1 MVDIN
6 NIRKVVI
13 NLKRRIDRLEEFNR
27 EMEYIGWDYEIFEG
41 IDKGGYDGCA
51 LSHLKIVEDFIN
63 SNDEYIM
70 ILEDDCFFMPYA
82 KTQLEKS
89 LNELNNI
96 EWDFFHL
103 GPSLNRPVNNY
114 SENLLDLSNL
124 PEKEPHHRGIY
135 NLACYIINRKFGEE
149 ILKFKLESQKAID
162 QYLDED
168 VFSNF
173 KCYST
178 SLPVIT
184 QRGGFSD
191 INQTND
197 NNHYMITY
205 NWNLYTENKISGLYY
220 DMGYCENEKKYP
232 ENLIKKETKILKP
245 IFQPLE
251 IDLPSLD
258 IESEYSVKFI
268 TAIYSNLY
276 GTELGGRPNRHGH
289 YRWSLLSILKMTNAD
304 FICYTSDEEFD
315 GLEQF
320 FYEENNIS
328 REKLQIV
335 KFNLYDNEF
344 SEIINQYK
352 DIEGI
357 KRGDRC
363 IEIQYM
369 KFIWFLNE
377 DKSYDYYFWIDAG
390 LSHCGLIPNKHL
402 SLTGPHNQGYY
413 ESPLFNNLFLNNL
426 IKTTG
431 DKFTLIGKENER
443 NFWSGTVNPIHF
455 IDYNRSIH
463 IIGGMFG
470 GRKELWDPI
479 IELFRN
485 YVYTVSEHDKRLYH
499 EEDIITLMFRNHPE
513 LFYNYYFETW
523 WHEDER
529 IAGTDMAEH
538 VKKNRS
544 FYKILTELNNIY
556 E

>member
-1 MVDIN
+1 MDIN
-6 NIRKVVI
+6 KIKKVVI
-13 NLKRRIDRLEEFNR
+13 NLKRRPDRLETFNQ
-27 EMEYIGWDYEIFEG
+27 EMEYMGWDYEIFEA

-51 LSHLKIVEDFIN
+51 LSHQKIIEDFLTTD
-63 SNDEYIM
+63 DEYIM

-96 EWDFFHL
+96 EWDFLHL
-103 GPSLNRPVNNY
+103 GPSINCPVNNF
-114 SENLLDLSNL
+114 SENLLNLSEL
-124 PEKEPHHRGIY
+124 PKQEPHHRGIY
-135 NLACYIINRKFGEE
+135 NTVCYITNRKFAEK
-149 ILKFKLESQKAID
+149 ILEWSVINQKAID
-162 QYLDED
+162 QFFYED
-168 VFSNF
+168 IYSTL
-173 KCYST
+173 KCYAT
-178 SLPVIT
+178 ATPVVT
-184 QRGGFSD
+184 QKNGFSD
-191 INQTND
+191 INNTHD
-197 NNHYMITY
+197 NNHYLITY
-205 NWNLYTENKISGLYY
+205 NWNLYTENKISGSYY
-220 DMGYCENEKKYP
+220 DIDYCEKEKHYP
-232 ENLIKKETKILKP
+232 EKIIEKENKI
-245 IFQPLE
+245 FRPLNVKLE
-251 IDLPSLD
+251 SLEPKSD
-258 IESEYSVKFI
+258 YSVKFI

-369 KFIWFLNE
+369 KFIWFLSE

-402 SLTGPHNQGYY
+402 SLSGPHNRGYY
-413 ESPLFNNLFLNNL
+413 ESSLFNNLFLSNL
-426 IKTTG
+426 IKNTG
-431 DKFTLIGKENER
+431 DKFTILGKENER

-455 IDYNRSIH
+455 TEYNRSIH

-470 GRKELWDPI
+470 VRKDLWDQI
-479 IELFRN
+479 VDLFRY
-485 YVYTVSEHDKRLYH
+485 YVYKVS
-499 EEDIITLMFRNHPE
+499 
-513 LFYNYYFETW
+513 
-523 WHEDER
+523 
-529 IAGTDMAEH
+529 
-538 VKKNRS
+538 
-544 FYKILTELNNIY
+544 
-556 E
+556 

>member
-1 MVDIN
+1 MDIN
-6 NIRKVVI
+6 KVRKVVI
-13 NLKRRIDRLEEFNR
+13 NLKRRPDRLENFNQ
-27 EMEYIGWDYEIFEG
+27 EMEYMGWDFEIFEG
-41 IDKGGYDGCA
+41 IDKSGYDGCA
-51 LSHLKIVEDFIN
+51 LSHLKIVENFLKSD
-63 SNDEYIM
+63 DEYIM

-82 KTQLEKS
+82 KSQLEKS
-89 LNELNNI
+89 LNELNNL

-135 NLACYIINRKFGEE
+135 NLAGYVINRKFGEE
-149 ILKFKLESQKAID
+149 ILKFKFESQKAID

-173 KCYST
+173 KCFST
-178 SLPVIT
+178 SIPVIT
-184 QRGGFSD
+184 QRSGFSD

-205 NWNLYTENKISGLYY
+205 NWNSYSENKISTLYY
-220 DMGYCENEKKYP
+220 DMNYCEKEKNYP
-232 ENLIKKETKILKP
+232 EKIIRKENKIFKPLNIKLQT
-245 IFQPLE
+245 
-251 IDLPSLD
+251 LD
-258 IESEYSVKFI
+258 SESDYSVKFI
-268 TAIYSNLY
+268 TAIYSNLS

-289 YRWSLLSILKMTNAD
+289 YRWSLLSILKMTNGD
-304 FICYTSDEEFD
+304 FICYTSDEEFED
-315 GLEQF
+315 LERF

-335 KFNLYDNEF
+335 KFNLHDNEF
-344 SEIINQYK
+344 SDIINQYK
-352 DIEGI
+352 DVESI
-357 KRGDRC
+357 KQGDRC

-369 KFIWFLNE
+369 KYIWFLSE

-402 SLTGPHNQGYY
+402 SLSGPHNRGYY
-413 ESPLFNNLFLNNL
+413 ESPLFNNLFLDNL
-426 IKTTG
+426 IKNTG
-431 DKFTLIGKENER
+431 DKFTIIGKENER

-455 IDYNRSIH
+455 IEYNRSIH

-479 IELFRN
+479 VELFRD
-485 YVYTVSEHDKRLYH
+485 YVYKVSEHDKRLYH
-499 EEDIITLMFRNHPE
+499 EEDIMTLMFRNHPE
-513 LFYNYYFETW
+513 LFYDYYFETW

-529 IAGTDMAEH
+529 MAGTDMAEH
-538 VKKNRS
+538 VKNNRS

>member
-1 MVDIN
+1 MLDIN

-13 NLKRRIDRLEEFNR
+13 NLKRRPDRLENFNQ
-27 EMEYIGWDYEIFEG
+27 EMEYMSWDYEIFEG
-41 IDKGGYDGCA
+41 IDKSGYDGCA
-51 LSHLKIVEDFIN
+51 LSHLKIVGDFLKTD
-63 SNDEYIM
+63 DEYIM
-70 ILEDDCFFMPYA
+70 IMEDDCFFMPYA

-89 LNELNNI
+89 LKELNEI
-96 EWDFFHL
+96 EWDFFHF

-124 PEKEPHHRGIY
+124 PEKQENHRGIY
-135 NLACYIINRKFGEE
+135 NLTCYIINRKFGEE
-149 ILKFKLESQKAID
+149 ILKFKFESQKAID

-168 VFSNF
+168 VFSHF
-173 KCYST
+173 KCLST
-178 SLPVIT
+178 SIPIIT

-191 INQTND
+191 INQTDD

-205 NWNLYTENKISGLYY
+205 NWNLYTKNQISGQYY
-220 DMGYCENEKKYP
+220 DANYCEKEKKIIDNSTTVISKVIEP
-232 ENLIKKETKILKP
+232 E
-245 IFQPLE
+245 
-251 IDLPSLD
+251 LPSLD
-258 IESEYSVKFI
+258 VKTEHRVKFI

-289 YRWSLLSILKMTNAD
+289 YRWSLLSILKMNNAD

-315 GLEQF
+315 DLVKF
-320 FYEENNIS
+320 FYVENNIS
-328 REKLQIV
+328 EEKLQIV
-335 KFNLYDNEF
+335 KFNLFDNEF
-344 SEIINQYK
+344 SKIINLYK
-352 DIEGI
+352 DVEGI

-369 KFIWFLNE
+369 KFIWFLSE

-413 ESPLFNNLFLNNL
+413 ESPLFNNVFLNNL
-426 IKTTG
+426 IKNTG
-431 DKFTLIGKENER
+431 DKFTVIGKENDK

-455 IDYNRSIH
+455 IEYNRSIH

-470 GRKELWDPI
+470 GRKELWEVI
-479 IELFRN
+479 VELFKE
-485 YVYTVSEHDKRLYH
+485 YVYKVSEHDKRLYH
-499 EEDIITLMFRNHPE
+499 EEDIMTLMFRNHPE
-513 LFYNYYFETW
+513 LFYDYYFETW

-529 IAGTDMAEH
+529 IVGTDMPEH
-538 VKKNRS
+538 VKNNRS

>member
-13 NLKRRIDRLEEFNR
+13 NLKRRPDRLENFIL
-27 EMEYIGWDYEIFEG
+27 EMEYIGWDYEIFEA

-51 LSHLKIVEDFIN
+51 LSHQKIIEDFLTTD
-63 SNDEYIM
+63 DEYIM

-96 EWDFFHL
+96 EWDFLHL
-103 GPSLNRPVNNY
+103 GPSINCPVNNF
-114 SENLLDLSNL
+114 SENLLNLSEL
-124 PEKEPHHRGIY
+124 PEQEPHHRGIY
-135 NLACYIINRKFGEE
+135 NTVCYITNRKFAEK
-149 ILKFKLESQKAID
+149 ILEWSVNNQKAID
-162 QYLDED
+162 QFFYED
-168 VFSNF
+168 IYSKL

-178 SLPVIT
+178 STPVVT
-184 QRGGFSD
+184 QKNGFSD
-191 INQTND
+191 INNTHD
-197 NNHYMITY
+197 NNHYLITY
-205 NWNLYTENKISGLYY
+205 NWNLYTENKISGAYY
-220 DMGYCENEKKYP
+220 DIEYCEKEKNYP
-232 ENLIKKETKILKP
+232 EKIIKKENKIFKRT
-245 IFQPLE
+245 FEPLE
-251 IDLPSLD
+251 INLPSLD
-258 IESEYSVKFI
+258 VESEHSVKFI

-289 YRWSLLSILKMTNAD
+289 YRWSLLSILKMSNAD
-304 FICYTSDEEFD
+304 FICYTSDEEFEE
-315 GLEQF
+315 LERF

-335 KFNLYDNEF
+335 KFNLFDNEF

-352 DIEGI
+352 DIEGV
-357 KRGDRC
+357 KQGDRC

-377 DKSYDYYFWIDAG
+377 DNSYDYYFWIDAG
-390 LSHCGLIPNKHL
+390 LSHCGLIPNKYL
-402 SLTGPHNQGYY
+402 SLTGPHNRGYY

-426 IKTTG
+426 IKNTG
-431 DKFTLIGKENER
+431 DKFTLIGKENDR

-455 IDYNRSIH
+455 TDYNRSIH

-470 GRKELWDPI
+470 GRKELWGPI

-499 EEDIITLMFRNHPE
+499 EEDIMTLMFRNHPE
-513 LFYNYYFETW
+513 LFYDYYFETW

-538 VKKNRS
+538 VKNNKS

>member
-1 MVDIN
+1 
-6 NIRKVVI
+6 
-13 NLKRRIDRLEEFNR
+13 
-27 EMEYIGWDYEIFEG
+27 
-41 IDKGGYDGCA
+41 
-51 LSHLKIVEDFIN
+51 
-63 SNDEYIM
+63 
-70 ILEDDCFFMPYA
+70 
-82 KTQLEKS
+82 
-89 LNELNNI
+89 
-96 EWDFFHL
+96 
-103 GPSLNRPVNNY
+103 
-114 SENLLDLSNL
+114 
-124 PEKEPHHRGIY
+124 
-135 NLACYIINRKFGEE
+135 
-149 ILKFKLESQKAID
+149 
-162 QYLDED
+162 
-168 VFSNF
+168 
-173 KCYST
+173 
-178 SLPVIT
+178 
-184 QRGGFSD
+184 
-191 INQTND
+191 
-197 NNHYMITY
+197 MITY
-205 NWNLYTENKISGLYY
+205 NWNLYTKNKISEQYYDMNYCEREKNYPEKIIEKENKI
-220 DMGYCENEKKYP
+220 
-232 ENLIKKETKILKP
+232 
-245 IFQPLE
+245 FRPLNVKLE
-251 IDLPSLD
+251 SLEPKSD
-258 IESEYSVKFI
+258 YSVKFI

-369 KFIWFLNE
+369 KFIWFLSE

-402 SLTGPHNQGYY
+402 SLSGPHNRGYY
-413 ESPLFNNLFLNNL
+413 ESSLFNNLFLSNL
-426 IKTTG
+426 IKNTG
-431 DKFTLIGKENER
+431 DKFTILGKENER

-455 IDYNRSIH
+455 TEYNRSIH

-479 IELFRN
+479 VELFRD
-485 YVYTVSEHDKRLYH
+485 YVYKVSEYDKRLYH
-499 EEDIITLMFRNHPE
+499 EEDIMTLMFRNHPE
-513 LFYNYYFETW
+513 LFYDYYFETW

-529 IAGTDMAEH
+529 MAGTDMAEH
-538 VKKNRS
+538 VKNNRS